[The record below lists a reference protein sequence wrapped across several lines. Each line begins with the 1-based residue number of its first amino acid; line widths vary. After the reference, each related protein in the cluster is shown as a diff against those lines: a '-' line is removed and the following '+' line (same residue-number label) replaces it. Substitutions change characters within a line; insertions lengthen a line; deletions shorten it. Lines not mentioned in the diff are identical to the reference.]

1 MATCTALTKGGIPC
15 KRIAFFIQND
25 AVFCSC
31 HSNPEVRQKIAATPV
46 VAELWKE
53 AASINVQCGR
63 QGTVLCARLSYGGVS
78 NRDVRFLRV
87 FPNYKHQERS
97 DGFGCS
103 SLSPMSI
110 PIPCEAT
117 SLENY
122 YQGSKKF
129 SHETWQDYLDSRQR
143 MFTDPV
149 PHRHKY
155 RRGMKPEC
163 SFYLNKNGEI
173 QAYDYLGARYFYC
186 RWYEVLTR
194 RNEDLQQLRKLRER
208 GVNLMICGYD
218 ASPELRVEN
227 AWEKYHDLRTPF
239 GHESVLFCILT
250 IENIA
255 DYPWTRFYREHPE
268 MNYP

>member
-1 MATCTALTKGGIPC
+1 MATCSAVTKSGFPC
-15 KRIAFFIQND
+15 KRIAYFTEND
-25 AVFCSC
+25 AVFCSS
-31 HSNPEVRQKIAATPV
+31 HSNPEKRKKLVTAPV
-46 VAELWKE
+46 VVELWKE
-53 AASINVQCGR
+53 AASLNAQSGR
-63 QGTVLCARLSYGGVS
+63 KGMLVCARLSYGSVS
-78 NRDVRFLRV
+78 NQDVRFLRV
-87 FPNYKHQERS
+87 FPNYKHQTRS

-103 SLSPMSI
+103 SLSPMSL
-110 PIPCEAT
+110 PVPNEAT

-129 SHETWQDYLDSRQR
+129 PHESWSDYLENRNR
-143 MFTDPV
+143 MFLDPV

-155 RRGMKPEC
+155 QRGMKPEC
-163 SFYLNKNGEI
+163 SYYLNKNGKI

-186 RWYEVLTR
+186 RWYEILTR
-194 RNEDLQQLRKLRER
+194 RNEDLER
-208 GVNLMICGYD
+208 LHTMRNQGVNLMLCGYD
-218 ASPELRVEN
+218 SSPDLTVEN

-239 GHESVLFCILT
+239 GHESVLFCLLT